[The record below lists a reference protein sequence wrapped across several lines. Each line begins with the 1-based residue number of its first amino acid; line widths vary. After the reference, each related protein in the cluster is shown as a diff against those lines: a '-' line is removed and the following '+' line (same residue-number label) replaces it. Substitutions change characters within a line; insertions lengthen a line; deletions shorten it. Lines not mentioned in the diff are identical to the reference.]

1 MSEIVSVLIGQSLPP
16 ERWDLAGRRLA
27 PLFAGLSEAIQ
38 LDEEGTAAVKED
50 LQLALVAIEYVAACA
65 SESCRFINAE
75 GLPRKEEQQE

>member
-27 PLFAGLSEAIQ
+27 PLFAGLSEAIP

-50 LQLALVAIEYVAACA
+50 LQLALVAIGYVAACA
-65 SESCRFINAE
+65 SENCQFINVE
-75 GLPRKEEQQE
+75 GLPRKGEQQE